1 MSKAE
6 DKIIK
11 HSAPKRIRRRFQLKG
26 FVLPLVVFLLLL
38 ALESCTAHYKYR
50 RNKKIPCPCET
61 EYRR

>member
-11 HSAPKRIRRRFQLKG
+11 HSAPKRIRSRFQLKG
-26 FVLPLVVFLLLL
+26 FALPLVVFLLLL